1 MQTMMQSVGMSGAE
15 ERIYRAYWQD
25 GSVDLFAGLI
35 AGAIGI
41 AWLFDLVW
49 LGPTAPVLLVPFWAL
64 LRRRVVEPRLGR
76 VRFRPERAHRIRR
89 GHLAVLAV
97 GVVSLLVAVGLFL
110 TSGDAA
116 PGEWSRRLVPAL
128 PGALLGLGF
137 AVSAVALGLPRL
149 MGYAGVFLLA
159 GLGAAVFD
167 LDPGWSLFAGGVVT
181 ALVGVALLAR
191 FVRAFPVLD
200 PELD

>member
-1 MQTMMQSVGMSGAE
+1 MAESVGMSGAE
-15 ERIYRAYWQD
+15 ARIYRAYWQD

-41 AWLFDLVW
+41 SWLLDLVW
-49 LGPTAPVLLVPFWAL
+49 LGPTAPVLLVPFWAV

-76 VRFRPERAHRIRR
+76 VRFRPERMRRIRR
-89 GHLAVLAV
+89 GHLAALAV
-97 GVVSLLVAVGLFL
+97 GVVALSVALGLFL
-110 TSGDAA
+110 TTGDAA

-128 PGALLGLGF
+128 PGALVGLGCG
-137 AVSAVALGLPRL
+137 VSAVAFGLPR
-149 MGYAGVFLLA
+149 MMAYAVLFLLA

-167 LDPGWSLFAGGVVT
+167 LDPGWSLFGGGVVT
-181 ALVGVALLAR
+181 ALAGVALLAR

-200 PELD
+200 PELE